1 MRQFIEVQNEPV
13 SQPSHAHFDHS
24 VIPPAFKFT
33 QKAMTKDDARRIIGL
48 NQRGVGSLTK
58 TALNERL
65 VTESEPALINSIIQ
79 GTQFTGI
86 DRVIIFSLVVP
97 RGVESHAIIAHAR
110 VLESMT
116 SEGPVSV
123 LSYIYST

>member
-1 MRQFIEVQNEPV
+1 MRRFIEVRNEPV
-13 SQPSHAHFDHS
+13 SHPSQAHVDHS
-24 VIPPAFKFT
+24 VIPPSFTFT
-33 QKAMTKDDARRIIGL
+33 QKALTKDEARRIIGL

-58 TALNERL
+58 TAWNERL